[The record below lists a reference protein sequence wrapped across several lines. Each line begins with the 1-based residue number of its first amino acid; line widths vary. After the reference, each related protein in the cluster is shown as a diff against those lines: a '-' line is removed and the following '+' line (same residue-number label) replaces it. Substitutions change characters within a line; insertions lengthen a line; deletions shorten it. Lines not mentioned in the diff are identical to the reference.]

1 MVGFH
6 RMRLSGTSSA
16 TLSEISLQSPSV
28 ISFIGCAAELYTAG
42 CEVSLKEGEKKT
54 LR

>member
-1 MVGFH
+1 M
-6 RMRLSGTSSA
+6 LLNGTSLVD
-16 TLSEISLQSPSV
+16 LSNISHQSVTV
-28 ISFIGCAAELYTAG
+28 IPFIGCAAELYTAG

>member
-1 MVGFH
+1 M
-6 RMRLSGTSSA
+6 MLLSGISSA
-16 TLSEISLQSPSV
+16 NLSPISVTSAVV
-28 ISFIGCAAELYTAG
+28 ILFSLCAAELYNAG

>member
-1 MVGFH
+1 MASFH
-6 RMRLSGTSSA
+6 IMPVSGILSTNLFDIAVQSA
-16 TLSEISLQSPSV
+16 TV
-28 ISFIGCAAELYTAG
+28 IPLIGCAAELYTAG

>member
-1 MVGFH
+1 M
-6 RMRLSGTSSA
+6 MLLSGKSSVD
-16 TLSEISLQSPSV
+16 LSDISIKSAIV
-28 ISFIGCAAELYTAG
+28 ICLIGCAAELYTAG